1 MDIMTARNKEMRVI
15 KRVIRL
21 NRVVAIFVIL
31 GIIGFGQSGQTQTS
45 RQILDSVGGR
55 FGAESGEQ
63 KFDTGSGLS
72 GYLAYAAVNSP
83 SVRAAFYNWKAA
95 SEKTGYVGALP
106 DPVLSYGYFIDNV
119 ETRVGPQNQKF
130 GLKQSFPW
138 FGTLGSRRDMA
149 VHVANAE
156 YQRFIATTLQTYY
169 LVKKAYYEY
178 YFLGRD
184 IELTSEN
191 FELLKFWESIA
202 RARYRVALVD
212 HPDVIKAQVELGLL
226 EDRLQS
232 LLEQRSP
239 HAARLRASVNLPEQL
254 ELPVPP
260 EVTVS
265 EQSIDA
271 DSVMKLVLLNNPDLA
286 ALENLTKRE
295 KVGMRLAGKS
305 SWPRFTIGADYID
318 VGKRQSFI
326 SEENGRDAFVVSA
339 AINLPIW
346 FGKNSAKRKESRARY
361 KMAEYNHHDAVNS
374 LEATT
379 TQVLFHLSDAR
390 RRVSLYRD
398 GLVPKAQQSLNASYT
413 AYQANQTDFL
423 SLLDAQR
430 QLLDFQLQY
439 ERSLVDLAITQAQ
452 LEMLTGNRLF
462 DNIGHQ

>member
-1 MDIMTARNKEMRVI
+1 MDKMTKKSKSIRVI
-15 KRVIRL
+15 DSAFGAYRTAAIVMTLVI
-21 NRVVAIFVIL
+21 IC
-31 GIIGFGQSGQTQTS
+31 FGQATHAQTS
-45 RQILDSVGGR
+45 RLIIDSIGSKFDTDR
-55 FGAESGEQ
+55 GEQ
-63 KFDTGSGLS
+63 MFDTGSGLS
-72 GYLAYAAVNSP
+72 GYLAYASVNSP
-83 SVRAAFYNWKAA
+83 SVRAAFYEWKAA
-95 SEKTGYVGALP
+95 VEKTGYVGALP
-106 DPVLSYGYFIDNV
+106 DPVLSYGYFAGSV

-138 FGTLGSRRDMA
+138 FGTLGSRRDIA
-149 VHVANAE
+149 AHVADAE
-156 YQRFIATTLQTYY
+156 YQKFIARTLRTYY
-169 LVKKAYYEY
+169 FVKKAFYEY

-184 IELTSEN
+184 IELTREN
-191 FELLKFWESIA
+191 LELLKFWESIA
-202 RARYRVALVD
+202 RARYRVALAD

-239 HAARLRASVNLPEQL
+239 HAAEIRAAVNLPPQL
-254 ELPVPP
+254 ALPIPSKI
-260 EVTVS
+260 TVS
-265 EQSIDA
+265 EQAIDT
-271 DSVMKLVLLNNPDLA
+271 DSVMKQVLENNPDIA
-286 ALENLTKRE
+286 ALANLTSRE
-295 KVGMRLAGKS
+295 KAGMRLAGKS
-305 SWPRFTIGADYID
+305 SWPGFTISADYIE
-318 VGKRQSFI
+318 VSKRQLLFSN
-326 SEENGRDAFVVSA
+326 ENGKDAFVLSA

-379 TQVLFHLSDAR
+379 SQVLFHLSDAR

-452 LEMLTGNRLF
+452 LEMLTGNQLF
-462 DNIGHQ
+462 DNIGQ